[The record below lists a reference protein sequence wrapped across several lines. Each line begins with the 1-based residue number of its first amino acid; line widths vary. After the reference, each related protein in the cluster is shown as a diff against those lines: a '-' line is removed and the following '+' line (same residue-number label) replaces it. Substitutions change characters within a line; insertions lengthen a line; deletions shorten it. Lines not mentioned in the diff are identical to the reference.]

1 MELSKTRMEAC
12 LRDIDLW
19 MVHNRLKLNQDK
31 TEVLAFSSSYCPRPD
46 MHDLTIVDEI
56 VNCSST
62 AKDIGVVLDDSMSMV
77 PHITAVC
84 KSAFSIC
91 ATYPRL
97 GSFLRLKLLKLCY
110 MLL

>member
-1 MELSKTRMEAC
+1 ML
-12 LRDIDLW
+12 
-19 MVHNRLKLNQDK
+19 V
-31 TEVLAFSSSYCPRPD
+31 FSSSYHPRPD
-46 MHDLTIVDEI
+46 INDLTIVDEI

-62 AKDIGVVLDDSMSMV
+62 VKDIGVVLDDSMSMV
-77 PHITAVC
+77 PHITVC